1 MFAHQPDTHRP
12 ASADRPLA
20 IARAVALT
28 MMADASLH
36 PKELEA
42 LDGMNLYA
50 DLGLTR
56 DEFLHIASE
65 CFADAMLDMRERD
78 RATLLDDV
86 LVDRV
91 LSDVREPEARAL
103 AYRASVALLPA
114 DGRLSEGELAV
125 LQRMLDQWQLPRA
138 TVEGVLG

>member
-1 MFAHQPDTHRP
+1 MDAHHPDAAKS
-12 ASADRPLA
+12 ASAEHA
-20 IARAVALT
+20 TAVARAVALT

-36 PKELEA
+36 PKELDA
-42 LDGMNLYA
+42 LDAMNLYA

-56 DEFLHIASE
+56 DQFLHIASE

-91 LSDVREPEARAL
+91 LSDVRDPEARAL

>member
-1 MFAHQPDTHRP
+1 
-12 ASADRPLA
+12 
-20 IARAVALT
+20 

-36 PKELEA
+36 PKELQA
-42 LDGMNLYA
+42 LDAMNLFA

-56 DEFLHIASE
+56 EQFLHIASE
-65 CFADAMLDMRERD
+65 CFADAMLDLRERD

-91 LSDVREPEARAL
+91 LGDVRDPEARAL
-103 AYRASVALLPA
+103 AYRAAVALLPA
-114 DGRLSEGELAV
+114 DGRLCEGELAV